1 MIDMS
6 RDYFWPASVPQHSD
20 DDFSSNPKILES
32 FRRPFFGFA
41 SFSASC
47 FPSFLSFGTSTMA
60 ERVDEESGT
69 YFQQDNDNHH
79 EQQQQQ
85 QQSLLH
91 CCCHRSSSSSSSSA
105 LNPSNPAPLPALSNR
120 QTRTHER
127 LKKMQWW
134 MDESVQICGRPMGLD
149 PFVGLLPFVGDCA
162 SALVSLVLVA
172 KAAPD
177 LNRYTV
183 VRMLV
188 NVWIDAVVGTVPLM
202 GDVFDVGWKAN
213 QRNVAIFEDHMKQ
226 GDEAR
231 KDMDR
236 RWLITVVTCF
246 FVFCFLCT
254 LATIAL
260 TVVVIL
266 YIVRA
271 VNKD

>member
-1 MIDMS
+1 
-6 RDYFWPASVPQHSD
+6 
-20 DDFSSNPKILES
+20 
-32 FRRPFFGFA
+32 
-41 SFSASC
+41 
-47 FPSFLSFGTSTMA
+47 MA
-60 ERVDEESGT
+60 ERVDEESGR
-69 YFQQDNDNHH
+69 YFQQDNENHH

-85 QQSLLH
+85 QHQHQQQQQQSYLQ
-91 CCCHRSSSSSSSSA
+91 CCCHRSSSSSSSSSA
-105 LNPSNPAPLPALSNR
+105 LNPSNPAPLPALSDR

-134 MDESVQICGRPMGLD
+134 MDESVQICGRQLGLD

-172 KAAPD
+172 RAAPD

-202 GDVFDVGWKAN
+202 GDVFDIGWKAN

-260 TVVVIL
+260 TVVLIL
-266 YIVRA
+266 YIVHA